1 MTSKGGI
8 LKVKELS
15 SYLNADFSNSITNVD
30 LNFKSRILKKSYQ
43 DLNSVSFSLLQNL
56 GNINSDCYS
65 KRSKVVKAL
74 KKIVSKSLLVN
85 EVIFFIHGSYATG
98 NITAFSDIDVTVIIP
113 DKKISKKEAKNLR
126 KVVRLMLGY
135 IYSVDPLMHHGIEII
150 LACDLSRYDESILP
164 VKTLRSSVAL
174 NESRQMNIIVDHE
187 LSVINA
193 KKKLVKQCDAV
204 ILFKENKMNQS
215 LYKMKGLI
223 SVLMLIPVL
232 LLQADVKEFL
242 YKRDAIKRARDL
254 YIEKI
259 PFTAID
265 MATEFR
271 KDWLVPRHI
280 YYLRKIIVLINPVFP
295 NLQNAQRISG
305 STAFINKNK
314 ADYFIKEAKNF
325 ASLVKEYID
334 D

>member
-1 MTSKGGI
+1 M
-8 LKVKELS
+8 KVKELS
-15 SYLNADFSNSITNVD
+15 NYLNTDFSHSITNGD

-43 DLNSVSFSLLQNL
+43 DLNSVSFGLLQNL
-56 GNINSDCYS
+56 ENINSDCYS
-65 KRSKVVKAL
+65 KRSKVVKTL
-74 KKIVSKSLLVN
+74 KKIVSNSLLVN
-85 EVIFFIHGSYATG
+85 EVIFFIQGSYATG
-98 NITAFSDIDVTVIIP
+98 NITAFSDIDVGVIIP

-126 KVVRLMLGY
+126 KVIRLMLGY
-135 IYSVDPLMHHGIEII
+135 MYSVDPLMHHGIEII
-150 LACDLSRYDESILP
+150 LACDLRRYDESILP
-164 VKTLRSSVAL
+164 VKTLRSAVAL
-174 NESRQMNIIVDHE
+174 NESRQMNINVDHE

-254 YIEKI
+254 YVEKI

-271 KDWLVPRHI
+271 KDWLVPRYI

-305 STAFINKNK
+305 STAFIKKNK

>member
-1 MTSKGGI
+1 M
-8 LKVKELS
+8 V
-15 SYLNADFSNSITNVD
+15 
-30 LNFKSRILKKSYQ
+30 
-43 DLNSVSFSLLQNL
+43 
-56 GNINSDCYS
+56 
-65 KRSKVVKAL
+65 
-74 KKIVSKSLLVN
+74 
-85 EVIFFIHGSYATG
+85 FIY
-98 NITAFSDIDVTVIIP
+98 F
-113 DKKISKKEAKNLR
+113 
-126 KVVRLMLGY
+126 
-135 IYSVDPLMHHGIEII
+135 EII
-150 LACDLSRYDESILP
+150 LACDFSRYDESILP
-164 VKTLRSSVAL
+164 VKTLRSAVAL

-271 KDWLVPRHI
+271 KDWLVPRYI
-280 YYLRKIIVLINPVFP
+280 YYLRKIIIFDEKMFFP
-295 NLQNAQRISG
+295 
-305 STAFINKNK
+305 TKN
-314 ADYFIKEAKNF
+314 IK
-325 ASLVKEYID
+325 Y
-334 D
+334 